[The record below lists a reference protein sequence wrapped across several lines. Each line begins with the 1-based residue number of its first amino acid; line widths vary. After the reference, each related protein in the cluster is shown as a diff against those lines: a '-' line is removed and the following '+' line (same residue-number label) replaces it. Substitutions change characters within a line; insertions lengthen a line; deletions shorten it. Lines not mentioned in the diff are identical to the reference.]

1 MDAGPHAN
9 PGRAPAL
16 ARIMP
21 AMVAGFVAATIVIIY
36 AVSFA
41 ALVFSGSL
49 QPHLSVGIGVALFSG
64 VVIGAAMALGSSYPG
79 AIGTPQDIPAVT
91 LGVIAAEIAAAM
103 AGKAAGAEIVAT
115 VVAAV
120 ALSSLAMGAVF
131 YAFGR
136 FRLGRLIRYIPYPV
150 IGGFLVSVGWFLV
163 RGTYSVAT
171 GEPLTMASVGGAF
184 EPAKL
189 AHWLPALG
197 FGIAIW
203 LVRRRVAHVLTMPA
217 LVAAGIAVFYA
228 GAALAGKGMTALRA
242 GGWLLGPFPEG
253 SLWPPAAFSDL
264 ARVDPGLLLGQV
276 GNLATMIAISLVMV
290 LLYGGGLEIAVRR
303 DINFNRELRTVG
315 VANLLAGLGGGLPGF
330 HSFSLSV
337 MSDRMQAARRLTGLV
352 SAGLCALTLLFG
364 AQAMTYMPRA
374 VVGGLLVFLSLSL
387 IMEWLVETWFRMAR
401 ADYAIIILILVVSM
415 TFGLLQGVAVG
426 IAVCVAF
433 FVVEYSR
440 LNIVKNEL
448 SGAELTSIVDRS
460 EDLRRL
466 LRQEGEATHVLKLQG
481 FIFFGTASRL
491 VDRIRRR
498 MDDKT
503 KVPLR
508 FAVIDFAHV
517 DGLDSSVA
525 VAFTKLAQYAGERG
539 FEICLTRVPDRF
551 LDVLRRQGLEEEQR
565 RSAAG
570 TAPPAVERRAPNA
583 DAIAAKR
590 RLRVFPDL
598 DHGLEWCEER
608 LIQAHRGAAES
619 DAAALSALLAN
630 TFPAAAEVGR
640 FMTYVEKVPFT
651 KGDRL
656 IEQGSRSGDMYFIET
671 GRISVELET
680 PGKAPVRLGVLG
692 PGTVVGE
699 IALYLGL
706 ERSASVTA
714 ITTGAA
720 LKLTRDALRRMDRE
734 APETAAAFHGMMARQ
749 LAQRCLDNTRLIAAL
764 SE

>member
-1 MDAGPHAN
+1 MDAGSHPN
-9 PGRAPAL
+9 PRRAPGL
-16 ARIMP
+16 DRVMP
-21 AMVAGFVAATIVIIY
+21 ALVAGFVAATVVVIY

-49 QPHLSVGIGVALFSG
+49 QPHLGVGIGVALFSA
-64 VVIGAAMALGSSYPG
+64 VVVGAAMALGSSYPG

-91 LGVIAAEIAAAM
+91 LGVIAGEIAVAM
-103 AGKAAGAEIVAT
+103 AGKAADAAIVAT

-120 ALSSLAMGAVF
+120 ALSSLTMGAVF

-171 GEPLTMASVGGAF
+171 GESLTMASVGGAL
-184 EPAKL
+184 KTVNL
-189 AHWLPALG
+189 AHWLPAFG
-197 FGIAIW
+197 FGIVIW
-203 LVRRRVAHVLTMPA
+203 LVRRRVAHVLTTPA
-217 LVAAGIAVFYA
+217 LVVAGIAAFYA
-228 GAALAGKGMTALRA
+228 VASLAGQDMTALRD
-242 GGWLLGPFPEG
+242 GRWLLGPFPEG
-253 SLWPPAAFSDL
+253 SLWPPAAFGEL
-264 ARVDPGLLLGQV
+264 AGVDFSQLVGQLG
-276 GNLATMIAISLVMV
+276 NFATMIAISLVMV

-303 DINFNRELRTVG
+303 DIDFDRELRSVG

-337 MSDRMQAARRLTGLV
+337 MSDRLQAAMRLTGLV
-352 SAGLCALTLLFG
+352 SAGLCALVLVFG
-364 AQAMTYMPRA
+364 AQAMTFMPRV
-374 VVGGLLVFLSLSL
+374 VVGGILVFLSLSL
-387 IMEWLVETWFRMAR
+387 FVEWLVETWFKLGRV
-401 ADYAIIILILVVSM
+401 DYGIIVLILVVSM
-415 TFGLLQGVAVG
+415 AFGLLQGVAVG
-426 IAVCVAF
+426 IVVCVIF

-460 EDLRRL
+460 EELRRL
-466 LRQEGEATHVLKLQG
+466 LREEGEATHVLKLQG

-503 KVPLR
+503 KRPLR

-539 FEICLTRVPDRF
+539 FEICLTRVPARF
-551 LDVLRRQGLEEEQR
+551 LDVLRRQGLEEEHR
-565 RSAAG
+565 RAAAAPPPASDRRRPGAAG
-570 TAPPAVERRAPNA
+570 GEGR
-583 DAIAAKR
+583 R
-590 RLRVFPDL
+590 RLRRFPDL
-598 DHGLEWCEER
+598 DRGLEWCEER
-608 LIQAHRGAAES
+608 LIEANRGAAES
-619 DAAALSALLAN
+619 DAAALDTLLADA
-630 TFPAAAEVGR
+630 FEGAAGVAR
-640 FMTYVEKVPFT
+640 FMTFVKKVPFT
-651 KGDRL
+651 AGDRL
-656 IEQGSRSGDMYFIET
+656 IEQGSQSGDLYFIDS

-706 ERSASVTA
+706 KRSASVTA
-714 ITTGAA
+714 IASGAA
-720 LKLTRDALRRMDRE
+720 LKLTRDALLRMDRE
-734 APETAAAFHGMMARQ
+734 APQTAAAFHGMMARQ
-749 LAQRCLDNTRLIAAL
+749 LAQRCVDNTRLISAL

>member
-1 MDAGPHAN
+1 MDAPPYRN
-9 PGRAPAL
+9 PGRAAAL
-16 ARIMP
+16 DRIMP
-21 AMVAGFVAATIVIIY
+21 ALVAGFVAATVVVIY

-49 QPHLSVGIGVALFSG
+49 QPHLGVGIGIALFSA
-64 VVIGAAMALGSSYPG
+64 VVVGAAMALGSSYPG

-91 LGVIAAEIAAAM
+91 LGVIATEIAAAM

-171 GEPLTMASVGGAF
+171 GEPLTMVSATSAF
-184 EPAKL
+184 ERAKL

-197 FGIAIW
+197 FGIVIW

-228 GAALAGKGMTALRA
+228 VAALAGQGSTALRA
-242 GGWLLGPFPEG
+242 GNWLLGPFPEG
-253 SLWPPAAFSDL
+253 SLWPPAALGDL
-264 ARVDPGLLLGQV
+264 ARVDPQLLLGQA

-337 MSDRMQAARRLTGLV
+337 MSDRMQAATRLTGLI
-352 SAGLCALTLLFG
+352 SAGLCALALLFG
-364 AQAMTYMPRA
+364 AQALTYMPRA

-387 IMEWLVETWFRMAR
+387 LVEWLVETWFRLGCT
-401 ADYAIIILILVVSM
+401 DYAIIILILVVSM

-426 IAVCVAF
+426 IVVCVAF

-466 LRQEGEATHVLKLQG
+466 LREEGEATHVLKLQG

-498 MDDKT
+498 MDDKA
-503 KVPLR
+503 KRPLR
-508 FAVIDFAHV
+508 FVVIDFAHV

-539 FEICLTRVPDRF
+539 FEICLSRVPERF

-565 RSAAG
+565 GIATG
-570 TAPPAVERRAPNA
+570 APPPDGERRTANV
-583 DAIAAKR
+583 DAGAAKR

-608 LIQAHRGAAES
+608 LIEAHRGAAET
-619 DAAALSALLAN
+619 DAAALSAQLADA
-630 TFPAAAEVGR
+630 FPAAADVAR
-640 FMTYVEKVPFT
+640 FMSYVE
-651 KGDRL
+651 
-656 IEQGSRSGDMYFIET
+656 
-671 GRISVELET
+671 
-680 PGKAPVRLGVLG
+680 
-692 PGTVVGE
+692 
-699 IALYLGL
+699 
-706 ERSASVTA
+706 
-714 ITTGAA
+714 
-720 LKLTRDALRRMDRE
+720 
-734 APETAAAFHGMMARQ
+734 
-749 LAQRCLDNTRLIAAL
+749 
-764 SE
+764 

>member
-1 MDAGPHAN
+1 M
-9 PGRAPAL
+9 
-16 ARIMP
+16 
-21 AMVAGFVAATIVIIY
+21 
-36 AVSFA
+36 
-41 ALVFSGSL
+41 
-49 QPHLSVGIGVALFSG
+49 
-64 VVIGAAMALGSSYPG
+64 
-79 AIGTPQDIPAVT
+79 
-91 LGVIAAEIAAAM
+91 
-103 AGKAAGAEIVAT
+103 
-115 VVAAV
+115 
-120 ALSSLAMGAVF
+120 
-131 YAFGR
+131 
-136 FRLGRLIRYIPYPV
+136 
-150 IGGFLVSVGWFLV
+150 
-163 RGTYSVAT
+163 
-171 GEPLTMASVGGAF
+171 
-184 EPAKL
+184 
-189 AHWLPALG
+189 
-197 FGIAIW
+197 
-203 LVRRRVAHVLTMPA
+203 
-217 LVAAGIAVFYA
+217 
-228 GAALAGKGMTALRA
+228 ALRA
-242 GGWLLGPFPEG
+242 GNWLLGPFPEG
-253 SLWPPAAFSDL
+253 SLWPPAALGDL
-264 ARVDPGLLLGQV
+264 ARVDPQLLLGQA

-337 MSDRMQAARRLTGLV
+337 MSDRMQAATRLTGLI
-352 SAGLCALTLLFG
+352 SAGLCALALLFG
-364 AQAMTYMPRA
+364 AQALTYMPRA

-387 IMEWLVETWFRMAR
+387 LVEWLVETWFRLGCT
-401 ADYAIIILILVVSM
+401 DYAIIILILVVSM

-426 IAVCVAF
+426 IVVCVAF

-466 LRQEGEATHVLKLQG
+466 LREEGEATHVLKLQG

-498 MDDKT
+498 MDDKA
-503 KVPLR
+503 KRPLR
-508 FAVIDFAHV
+508 FVVIDFAHV

-539 FEICLTRVPDRF
+539 FEICLSRVPERF

-565 RSAAG
+565 GIATG
-570 TAPPAVERRAPNA
+570 APPPDGERRTANV
-583 DAIAAKR
+583 DAGAAKR

-608 LIQAHRGAAES
+608 LIEAHRGAAET
-619 DAAALSALLAN
+619 DAAALSAQLADA
-630 TFPAAAEVGR
+630 FPAAADVAR
-640 FMTYVEKVPFT
+640 FMSYVEKISFA

-656 IEQGSRSGDMYFIET
+656 IEQGSQGGDMYFIET
-671 GRISVELET
+671 GRISVGLEA

-706 ERSASVTA
+706 QRSASVTA
-714 ITTGAA
+714 ITAGAA
-720 LKLTRDALRRMDRE
+720 LKLTRDALLRMDRE
-734 APETAAAFHGMMARQ
+734 APETAATFHGMMARQ

>member
-1 MDAGPHAN
+1 MDAGPHPN
-9 PGRAPAL
+9 PRRAPGL
-16 ARIMP
+16 DRVMP
-21 AMVAGFVAATIVIIY
+21 ALVAGFVAATVVVIY

-49 QPHLSVGIGVALFSG
+49 QPHLGVGIGVALFSA
-64 VVIGAAMALGSSYPG
+64 VVVGAAMALGSSYPG

-91 LGVIAAEIAAAM
+91 LGVIAGEIAVAM
-103 AGKAAGAEIVAT
+103 AGKAADASIVAT

-120 ALSSLAMGAVF
+120 ALSSLTMGAVF

-171 GEPLTMASVGGAF
+171 GEPLTMASVGGALK
-184 EPAKL
+184 PANL
-189 AHWLPALG
+189 AHWLPAFG
-197 FGIAIW
+197 FGIVIW
-203 LVRRRVAHVLTMPA
+203 LVRRRVTHVLTTPA
-217 LVAAGIAVFYA
+217 LVVAGIAAFYA
-228 GAALAGKGMTALRA
+228 VASLAGHDMAALRA
-242 GGWLLGPFPEG
+242 GRWLLGPFPEG
-253 SLWPPAAFSDL
+253 SLWPPAAFGDL
-264 ARVDPGLLLGQV
+264 AGVDFSLLLGQL

-303 DINFNRELRTVG
+303 DINFDRELRSVG
-315 VANLLAGLGGGLPGF
+315 VANLVAGLGGGLPGF

-337 MSDRMQAARRLTGLV
+337 MSDRLQAATRLTGLV
-352 SAGLCALTLLFG
+352 SAGLCALVLVFG
-364 AQAMTYMPRA
+364 AQAMTFMPRV
-374 VVGGLLVFLSLSL
+374 VVGGILVFLSLSL
-387 IMEWLVETWFRMAR
+387 FVEWLVETWFKLGRV
-401 ADYAIIILILVVSM
+401 DYAIIVLILVVSM

-426 IAVCVAF
+426 IVVCVIF

-460 EDLRRL
+460 EELRRL
-466 LRQEGEATHVLKLQG
+466 LREEGEATHVLKLQG

-498 MDDKT
+498 MDDNAKR
-503 KVPLR
+503 PLR

-539 FEICLTRVPDRF
+539 FEICLTRVPARF
-551 LDVLRRQGLEEEQR
+551 LDVLRRQGLEEEHR
-565 RSAAG
+565 RAAAV
-570 TAPPAVERRAPNA
+570 APPPASDRRRPDVSGGAGR
-583 DAIAAKR
+583 R
-590 RLRVFPDL
+590 RLRLFPDL
-598 DHGLEWCEER
+598 DRGLEWCEER
-608 LIQAHRGAAES
+608 LIEAHRGAAES
-619 DAAALSALLAN
+619 DAAALDTLLADA
-630 TFPAAAEVGR
+630 FDGAARVAR
-640 FMTYVEKVPFT
+640 FMTFVEKVPFAA
-651 KGDRL
+651 GDRL
-656 IEQGSRSGDMYFIET
+656 IEQGSQSGDLYFIDS

-706 ERSASVTA
+706 KRSASVTA
-714 ITTGAA
+714 ITSGVA
-720 LKLTRDALRRMDRE
+720 LKLTRDALLRMDRE
-734 APETAAAFHGMMARQ
+734 APETAATFHGMMARQ
-749 LAQRCLDNTRLIAAL
+749 LAQRCVDNTRLISAL
-764 SE
+764 SD